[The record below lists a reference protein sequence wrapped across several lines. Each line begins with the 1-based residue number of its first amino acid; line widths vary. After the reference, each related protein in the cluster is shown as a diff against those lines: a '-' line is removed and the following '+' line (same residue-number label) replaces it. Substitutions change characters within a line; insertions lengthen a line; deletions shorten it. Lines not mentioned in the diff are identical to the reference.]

1 MSAPRSLSA
10 RLVGLACGALV
21 LVGGV
26 VEEARAD
33 VASWMFVGAGWSRVQ
48 DTAVGEGSDY
58 PAVLVDVGLG
68 TSPAAPL
75 VIGGVLH
82 GSGHIGFGSDWGG
95 ALRLTTGGYSRGHWG
110 LGLDVGAQYRFG
122 ERPGAVGSTRLLLG
136 GPWGL
141 GVSAG
146 AAYGPEDVATFTVV
160 LGVDFARLTVHRTSG
175 TNWLPNPHPSPRPE
189 DMGRAP
195 RPGLE

>member
-1 MSAPRSLSA
+1 MSLA
-10 RLVGLACGALV
+10 VGAVV
-21 LVGGV
+21 LVGWTPR
-26 VEEARAD
+26 EARAD

-48 DTAVGEGSDY
+48 DTGAGAGSDY

-68 TSPAAPL
+68 TSPTAPL

-95 ALRLTTGGYSRGHWG
+95 ALRLTTGGYSRGNWG
-110 LGLDVGAQYRFG
+110 LGLDVGPQYRFG
-122 ERPGAVGSTRLLLG
+122 ERPGPVGSARLLLG

-146 AAYGPEDVATFTVV
+146 ASYGPEEVATFTVV

-175 TNWLPNPHPSPRPE
+175 LDWLPNPHPSPRT
-189 DMGRAP
+189 DRRGRAQ
-195 RPGLE
+195 RTGLE

>member
-1 MSAPRSLSA
+1 MSAPRSLLA
-10 RLVGLACGALV
+10 RLLGLAWGAV
-21 LVGGV
+21 VFVGGTI
-26 VEEARAD
+26 EEARAD

-48 DTAVGEGSDY
+48 DTGIGEGSDY

-68 TSPAAPL
+68 TSAAAPL

-82 GSGHIGFGSDWGG
+82 GSGHIGSGSDWGA
-95 ALRLTTGGYSRGHWG
+95 ALRLTTGGYSRGNWG
-110 LGLDVGAQYRFG
+110 LGLDIGPQYRFG
-122 ERPGAVGSTRLLLG
+122 ERPGPVGSARLLFG

-146 AAYGPEDVATFTVV
+146 ASYGPEDVATFTVV

-175 TNWLPNPHPSPRPE
+175 VDWLPNPHPSPRP
-189 DMGRAP
+189 DDVGARP
-195 RPGLE
+195 PGLE